1 MRTRSLIAVI
11 GLCALVATAV
21 IIGQGALA
29 TADPLPQL
37 ELNALTPT
45 FTLGGMAELEV
56 LVGPEAQGGEAILYA
71 KVMGR
76 TEEVM
81 RFGIIGPM
89 FGIQAP
95 VPSDPAYIG
104 RRVTYQYQAFALD
117 GHPLGASKK
126 ADGFVVDPEIE

>member
-95 VPSDPAYIG
+95 VPGNPEYIG
-104 RRVTYQYQAFALD
+104 KRLSYQYEAF
-117 GHPLGASKK
+117 GPGGQPLGLSKK
-126 ADGFVVDPEIE
+126 PSGIVEPEFE